1 MFVKPLIIAFVA
13 ACTVGASNPTPTTAT
28 AEPPADPPD
37 YQPPVEKPKDSH
49 WCCKSVDPKT
59 ASGEDCTSIS
69 GTPEVINACAE
80 YLNCSGSAAKHDGKV
95 TCLD

>member
-1 MFVKPLIIAFVA
+1 MFAKPLIIAIVA
-13 ACTVGASNPTPTTAT
+13 ACGVTAGAASTPAT

-37 YQPPVEKPKDSH
+37 YQPLEEKPKDSH

-59 ASGEDCTSIS
+59 ASGEDCTSIT